1 MAALGIAFISLI
13 PSDFSELFMLLY
25 PETLI
30 SAIQE
35 VAVFRDSCSSLT
47 KCNLLLPHGHSGL
60 FVLRSLHAIER
71 GTILTKIIDLDH

>member
-35 VAVFRDSCSSLT
+35 VAVFRDWT
-47 KCNLLLPHGHSGL
+47 P
-60 FVLRSLHAIER
+60 VVV
-71 GTILTKIIDLDH
+71 